1 MYFLS
6 WFKTNPHHPFLF
18 LLIYFLSLYFN
29 KFIFRKWFPY
39 LLIYVFINDI
49 SIYTKTIEYKKEILD
64 KIPLQNGT
72 KPYVKINVI
81 ILYSVDI
88 LMESFFCR
96 FLFEFVKHIRIK
108 CAKGFG

>member
-1 MYFLS
+1 MFLS
-6 WFKTNPHHPFLF
+6 TIFLYIRQ
-18 LLIYFLSLYFN
+18 LNI
-29 KFIFRKWFPY
+29 KR
-39 LLIYVFINDI
+39 D
-49 SIYTKTIEYKKEILD
+49 LD
-64 KIPLQNGT
+64 KIPLQKGT